1 MKKEV
6 VFIRVEGF
14 NTLCL
19 PCRRHFWGVL
29 KVLNPEYNHQS
40 RTNIPR
46 RILDTRSAARLLI
59 SFLLIQC
66 LMLGCTP
73 VDEEL
78 DFNLLF
84 QNTPLNFETLNI
96 YATKYVGHDEDHEKL
111 NRHTLFSDRPELS
124 VVEPNRI
131 YFQVRTIEQGG
142 RLADVFYKM
151 RYKKI
156 FSRKQIEYKN
166 MYIYYYYQKN
176 IRDWTYVIIISK
188 HTGEMLCYLDSGY
201 GSPNL

>member
-1 MKKEV
+1 
-6 VFIRVEGF
+6 
-14 NTLCL
+14 
-19 PCRRHFWGVL
+19 
-29 KVLNPEYNHQS
+29 
-40 RTNIPR
+40 
-46 RILDTRSAARLLI
+46 
-59 SFLLIQC
+59 
-66 LMLGCTP
+66 MLGCTHI
-73 VDEEL
+73 DEEL
-78 DFNLLF
+78 DFDLLF
-84 QNTPLNFETLNI
+84 QNTPLNFDILDL
-96 YATKYVGHDEDHEKL
+96 YADKYINHDKDYEKL
-111 NRHTLFSDRPELS
+111 NSYTVFSDRPELA
-124 VVEPNRI
+124 VAEQNRI
-131 YFQVRTIEQGG
+131 YSQIRSIEQGG